1 MEGVMR
7 KRSILLV
14 AGAAALVAS
23 LVIGPAATAKSE
35 RQAAGTVIIGHDQ
48 EPDIL
53 NPYLTAGNA
62 YTTALAVNPVLANG
76 MIYNQKAQLVPFLFD
91 GQPKVLKQNPL
102 TVTFRYK
109 ASAKW
114 SDGKQVTGA
123 DFVATHRTIMNANW
137 DITSRE
143 GWEDIQSV
151 KAKGKSVTV
160 VWKKNRSYAAWD
172 ALVATAPMPAHKVAG
187 QDFNKLWNDSIDVA
201 SGPYK

>member
-53 NPYLTAGNA
+53 NPFLTAGNA
-62 YTTALAVNPVLANG
+62 YTTALAVNPVLSNG
-76 MIYNQKAQLVPFLFD
+76 SIYNQKAQLIPYLMD
-91 GQPKVLKQNPL
+91 GPAKLVKSNPL
-102 TVTFRYK
+102 TVSFKYK
-109 ASAKW
+109 GTAKW
-114 SDGKQVTGA
+114 SDGRQITGA
-123 DFVATHRTIMNANW
+123 DFVTTYRTIMNPNW

-143 GWEDIQSV
+143 GWEDIASV
-151 KAKGKSVTV
+151 KASGKSVRV
-160 VWKKNRSYAAWD
+160 VFKKGRAYA
-172 ALVATAPMPAHKVAG
+172 
-187 QDFNKLWNDSIDVA
+187 
-201 SGPYK
+201 